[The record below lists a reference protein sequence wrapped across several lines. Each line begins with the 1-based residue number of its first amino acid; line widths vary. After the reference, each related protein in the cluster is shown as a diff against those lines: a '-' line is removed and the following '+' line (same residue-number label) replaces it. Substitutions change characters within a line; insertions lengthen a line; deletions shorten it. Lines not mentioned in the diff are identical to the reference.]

1 MVSVRGVTSGIAALF
16 KQVGTVTLLP
26 DVWELCTLRPRAVR
40 TATAVESEEGPRRLA
55 VWTRPHEASVLRNM
69 VFRSGVRL
77 EVDSER
83 GEWVRVN

>member
-26 DVWELCTLRPRAVR
+26 NVLELCTLRPRAVWTV
-40 TATAVESEEGPRRLA
+40 TAAESVEGPRQLA
-55 VWTRPHEASVLRNM
+55 VWTRPHEASVLRNI

-77 EVDSER
+77 EVGS
-83 GEWVRVN
+83 

>member
-1 MVSVRGVTSGIAALF
+1 MVSVGGVTSGIAALF

-40 TATAVESEEGPRRLA
+40 TATAAESEEGPRRLA
-55 VWTRPHEASVLRNM
+55 VWTGPHEASVLRSM
-69 VFRSGVRL
+69 VFPSGICF

-83 GEWVRVN
+83 EEWVRVN